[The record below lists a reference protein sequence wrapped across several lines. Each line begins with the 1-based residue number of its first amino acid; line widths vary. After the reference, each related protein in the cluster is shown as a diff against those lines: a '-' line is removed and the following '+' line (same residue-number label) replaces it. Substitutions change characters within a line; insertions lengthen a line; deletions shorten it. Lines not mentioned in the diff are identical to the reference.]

1 MRPDNLTAPR
11 IQRTHFVPTCPL
23 CGTKRVVTV
32 IHSDTFTY
40 GTGRSA
46 VQLSVELPVRSCQ
59 SCDITFLDQVGERL
73 KHNAVCRHLRVLT
86 PEEIRSIREY
96 HQMTRARFS
105 EVTGLGEA
113 TLARWEAGAVIQ
125 NRANDR
131 YLRLLR
137 TDTTM
142 DRLIELVEDSSA
154 AQNGSR
160 DNQPQSRRFPGFTP
174 TEQMLVFKRTFQ
186 LTVH

>member
-1 MRPDNLTAPR
+1 MRTVNLTAPR
-11 IQRTHFVPTCPL
+11 KRRTRFVPTCPL
-23 CGTKRVVTV
+23 CGTEDLLTV
-32 IHSDTFTY
+32 IHNDTFTY

-46 VQLSVELPVRSCQ
+46 VELSVQLPVRSCQ
-59 SCDITFLDQVGERL
+59 SCDIEFLDQVGERL
-73 KHNAVCRHLRVLT
+73 KHNAVCRHLGVLT
-86 PEEIRSIREY
+86 PEEVKSVREY

-137 TDTTM
+137 TGSTM
-142 DRLIELVEDSSA
+142 ARLIDLGEHA
-154 AQNGSR
+154 C
-160 DNQPQSRRFPGFTP
+160 GF
-174 TEQMLVFKRTFQ
+174 LSK
-186 LTVH
+186 